1 MIYRCDMEITLARPP
16 GLAKVLL
23 VEDDPNDPWL
33 LRRALLR
40 VAPAVELGVITDG
53 RSAVDH
59 LAAGAVP
66 SLLLLDIH
74 LPRLS
79 GWDVLRWVKEHEGFG
94 AVPVLMW
101 TSLPTPEGAERS
113 RAMGAAGYFSKPQN
127 ASGFLQVA
135 SALCAHLGD

>member
-1 MIYRCDMEITLARPP
+1 MERALARPA

-40 VAPAVELGVITDG
+40 VAPAVELRVITDG

-59 LAAGAVP
+59 LEAGAAP

-79 GWDVLRWVKEHEGFG
+79 GWDVLRWVKGRAAFG

-113 RAMGAAGYFSKPQN
+113 RALGAAGYFSKPQT
-127 ASGFLQVA
+127 ASGFLQLA
-135 SALCAHLGD
+135 SAVCAHLGD

>member
-1 MIYRCDMEITLARPP
+1 MERALVQPVRPP
-16 GLAKVLL
+16 TVLL

-40 VAPAVELGVITDG
+40 VAPAVELRVITDG

-59 LAAGAVP
+59 LEPLGSGFAPA
-66 SLLLLDIH
+66 LLLLDIH

-79 GWDVLRWVKEHEGFG
+79 GWDVLRWVKGRAAFG
-94 AVPVLMW
+94 TVPVLMW

-113 RAMGAAGYFSKPQN
+113 RAMGAAGYYSKPQT
-127 ASGFLQVA
+127 ASGFLQLA
-135 SALCAHLGD
+135 SAVCAHLGD

>member
-1 MIYRCDMEITLARPP
+1 MESALARPAAP
-16 GLAKVLL
+16 PTVLL

-33 LRRALLR
+33 LRRALSR
-40 VAPAVELGVITDG
+40 IAPAVELRVIADG

-59 LAAGAVP
+59 LEPIVPGAAP

-79 GWDVLRWVKEHEGFG
+79 GWDLLRWVKGREAFT

-113 RAMGAAGYFSKPQN
+113 RALGAAGYYSKPQTS
-127 ASGFLQVA
+127 SGFLQLAAAV
-135 SALCAHLGD
+135 CAYLGD